1 MDIRPWSRFSRS
13 ILAVLMG
20 AGTLV
25 GVVLTLVSTYK
36 QKAQSESALI
46 LRGEAL
52 TRSMARTVL
61 VPMVLDDSAAM
72 GLLAH
77 GFLEEPDVVYADL
90 LGPDGKTLLAKLPS
104 PDFLVPAAVAGL
116 SSVSRQRFTARG
128 RNAWWDITL
137 PIRYSSSDKAHGE
150 LLGFAR
156 LGLSEA
162 RVRQEL
168 RGILWSNIGLSL
180 GIMTLAFVLA
190 SLLIHRMTRNMHA
203 LTEEAQLTAE
213 LKRSNKELEA
223 FSYSVSHDLR
233 APLRSIDAFTQI
245 LLAEYRDRL
254 DEKAQ
259 GYLARVRT
267 GCQRMA
273 QLIDDLLSLSKV
285 MRQEMS
291 RSPVPLTD
299 IARQTAADL
308 AEANPDRKVGVSI
321 QEGMTIEGDP
331 GLMRIVLENLLGNAW
346 KFTQKRPDARIT
358 FTSTRKG
365 RDRVFC
371 IRDNGA
377 GFDMAY
383 ANKLF
388 GAFQRLH
395 SGAEFPGTGIGLATV
410 QRIIAR
416 HGGQIWAESTL
427 GQGAAFFFQLR
438 EGFLTES

>member
-25 GVVLTLVSTYK
+25 GVVLTSVSTYK
-36 QKAQSESALI
+36 QKAQSESALL

-52 TRSMARTVL
+52 TRSMARTAL
-61 VPMVLDDSAAM
+61 VSMVLEDTAAM
-72 GLLAH
+72 ALLAR

-90 LGPDGKTLLAKLPS
+90 LGLDGKSVLASPPSRVFPIPASLPGS
-104 PDFLVPAAVAGL
+104 TG
-116 SSVSRQRFTARG
+116 VSRQRLVSGG
-128 RNAWWDITL
+128 RNASWDITL
-137 PIRYSSSDKAHGE
+137 PMRYTSGDNSHGE

-156 LGLSEA
+156 LGLSES

-168 RGILWSNIGLSL
+168 RGILWSNIGFSL

-190 SLLIHRMTRNMHA
+190 SLLIHKMTRNLHA

-233 APLRSIDAFTQI
+233 APLRSIDAFSQI
-245 LLAEYRDRL
+245 LLVEYRDKL
-254 DEKAQ
+254 DEQAQ
-259 GYLARVRT
+259 GYLSRVRI

-291 RSPVPLTD
+291 RRLVPLTD
-299 IARQTAADL
+299 IARETASNL
-308 AEANPDRKVGVSI
+308 AEANPERKVDVSI

-346 KFTQKRPDARIT
+346 KFTQKRPDARIA
-358 FTSTRKG
+358 FTATRKG
-365 RDRVFC
+365 RDRIFC

-416 HGGQIWAESTL
+416 HGGQIWAESNP